1 MWTLTLLS
9 HPQSEWHTESQS
21 KRTSRLQAPGARP
34 LADAD
39 RGRRQEWWCH
49 TAGCPF
55 AIQVLLISVF
65 YSHVQLDYQFPV
77 SAQEAQ
83 ILKHEE
89 ELCLT
94 SLSSGSRQALEAKTM
109 AWFRAPMSQ
118 NCRYI
123 LTMALICFLDKH
135 QWGSKATSGFFTDS
149 SILLI
154 NRKC

>member
-65 YSHVQLDYQFPV
+65 YSHVQLDYQFPA

-94 SLSSGSRQALEAKTM
+94 SLSSRSRKSLEAKTM
-109 AWFRAPMSQ
+109 KVRLGSELRCLRTAVTSW
-118 NCRYI
+118 
-123 LTMALICFLDKH
+123 
-135 QWGSKATSGFFTDS
+135 QWLWYVSSTNTSGEAKPHLAFLRTLQF
-149 SILLI
+149 
-154 NRKC
+154 C